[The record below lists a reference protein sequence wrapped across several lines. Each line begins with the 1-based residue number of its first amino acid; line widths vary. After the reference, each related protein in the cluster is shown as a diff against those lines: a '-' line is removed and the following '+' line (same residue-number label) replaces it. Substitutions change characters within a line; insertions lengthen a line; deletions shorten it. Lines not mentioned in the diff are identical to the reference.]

1 MEALINSRLCKGSLC
16 RQEDIEQLSM
26 DGSHY
31 SFSTG
36 ILPSLGG
43 SSARRIKLKWF
54 IISPYDRRYRCKS
67 VLILGFSLWA
77 CDFLFSLRSFVCV
90 YICAYKRLVIYCFY
104 WFDFFFPCIIYMK
117 DFLLCYS
124 FWFML
129 DCRNLSLPYCS
140 CSFNLFYLLLAS
152 CIKLI
157 LFVIMFDLYI
167 YIFLD
172 FFSKLE
178 FFLFI
183 ICFSLY
189 FFYCL

>member
-104 WFDFFFPCIIYMK
+104 WFDFFFPCIIYEGFFIVLF
-117 DFLLCYS
+117 FLVYAG
-124 FWFML
+124 
-129 DCRNLSLPYCS
+129 LSK
-140 CSFNLFYLLLAS
+140 FEFT
-152 CIKLI
+152 I
-157 LFVIMFDLYI
+157 LFL
-167 YIFLD
+167 
-172 FFSKLE
+172 FF
-178 FFLFI
+178 
-183 ICFSLY
+183 
-189 FFYCL
+189 

>member
-1 MEALINSRLCKGSLC
+1 MYVRTGKVNTNNACFFFLVCLITMEALINSRLCKGSLC

-129 DCRNLSLPYCS
+129 DC
-140 CSFNLFYLLLAS
+140 
-152 CIKLI
+152 
-157 LFVIMFDLYI
+157 
-167 YIFLD
+167 
-172 FFSKLE
+172 
-178 FFLFI
+178 
-183 ICFSLY
+183 
-189 FFYCL
+189 

>member
-1 MEALINSRLCKGSLC
+1 MAIHSQERERERVSLFAVYVRTRKVNTNNACFFFLVCLITMEALINSRLCKGSLC

-26 DGSHY
+26 DGSQY

-140 CSFNLFYLLLAS
+140 CSFNLF
-152 CIKLI
+152 
-157 LFVIMFDLYI
+157 I
-167 YIFLD
+167 Y
-172 FFSKLE
+172 
-178 FFLFI
+178 
-183 ICFSLY
+183 CWQAV
-189 FFYCL
+189 